1 MRYCFQLYNLY
12 VSIFTEKAVQ
22 KTHISIDICMRVNI
36 KIPATSI
43 TDASSCSFPLVILQE
58 MDGQMKRGL
67 LLVYPMEHHGIPSL
81 LKGPLASHINWFM
94 ICLYFNLGTGV
105 SSTWAAWLYY
115 LIWGH
120 SSLKQ
125 SQSKPNEIMI
135 TIYTLGLQGADYFVI
150 IHYPG
155 NTFSGLQ

>member
-1 MRYCFQLYNLY
+1 MYQYIKKSQCPRFCELFGTVFSTYDNRMRYCFQLYNLY
-12 VSIFTEKAVQ
+12 LSIFTEKAVQ

-67 LLVYPMEHHGIPSL
+67 LLVYPMEHHGIHSL
-81 LKGPLASHINWFM
+81 LKGPLASHRFM

-105 SSTWAAWLYY
+105 SLTWAAWLYY
-115 LIWGH
+115 LIWGD
-120 SSLKQ
+120 SSLKTT
-125 SQSKPNEIMI
+125 SK
-135 TIYTLGLQGADYFVI
+135 
-150 IHYPG
+150 
-155 NTFSGLQ
+155 